1 MQFTTL
7 FVVAT
12 FVAVYIGMA
21 LGRWP
26 GLKIDRTG
34 IAVLGAIVLYSTGLV
49 SDATVLQAIDFPTLI
64 VLFGLM
70 VLSAQFAAC
79 GFYDWCSAR
88 IAAMH
93 ASPVAIL
100 ALTVS
105 VAGALSAVL
114 ANDVVVFAMT
124 PMLINGLSR
133 RGLDP
138 RPYLIALA
146 SAANAGSAATV
157 IGNPQNILIGQV
169 GQLDFWA
176 FVAACGPPALL
187 ALVTV
192 FGVVW
197 IVWRRE
203 LSPFALRNGEIEI
216 PPMDHFGI
224 GKGVVAGAVLLVL
237 FSTRL
242 PHVSDVLLVTGVL
255 LISRRLATRD
265 VLGLV
270 DWHLLILFG
279 GLFIVTAAL
288 AETTLPGDALAAL
301 TASGIDPKGLPAMV
315 LLTLFGSNTIGNVP
329 TVVLLTAVLKGLST
343 EMLYAMAAL
352 STLAGN
358 LLIVGSLANI
368 IVVERAKQV
377 GVTLGFMEHARCGV
391 PIALVSL
398 ALTIAWFVGRGLVE
412 Y

>member
-1 MQFTTL
+1 MQFPTL
-7 FVVAT
+7 LVIAIFLS
-12 FVAVYIGMA
+12 VYVGMA

-26 GLKIDRTG
+26 GLKVDRTG
-34 IAVLGAIVLYSTGLV
+34 IALVGAIVLYSTGLV
-49 SDATVLQAIDFPTLI
+49 TNAMVLQAIDFPTLI

-70 VLSAQFAAC
+70 VLSAQFAVC

-88 IAAMH
+88 IAATH

-100 ALTVS
+100 ALTVL
-105 VAGALSAVL
+105 VAGTLSALL

-124 PMLINGLSR
+124 PLLVQGLSR

-169 GQLDFWA
+169 GRLDFWS
-176 FVAACGPPALL
+176 FTAACGPPAAL
-187 ALVTV
+187 ALATV
-192 FGVVW
+192 FGGIW
-197 IVWRRE
+197 LVWRRK
-203 LSPFALRNGEIEI
+203 LSERAVLDSEIEI
-216 PPMDHFGI
+216 PRMDGFGV
-224 GKGVVAGAVLLVL
+224 GKGVAAAAVLLAL

-242 PHVSDVLLVTGVL
+242 PHVADVLLVTGVL

-270 DWHLLILFG
+270 DWHLLVLFG
-279 GLFIVTAAL
+279 ALFIVTAAL
-288 AETTLPGDALAAL
+288 AETSLPRDALAAIN
-301 TASGIDPKGLPAMV
+301 AFGIDPKDLPAM
-315 LLTLFGSNTIGNVP
+315 LFLTVFGSNTIGNVP
-329 TVVLLTAVLKGLST
+329 TVVLLTTVLKDLPNES
-343 EMLYAMAAL
+343 LYAMATL

-368 IVVERAKQV
+368 IVVERAKQA
-377 GVTLGFMEHARCGV
+377 GVELGLVEHARCGV
-391 PIALVSL
+391 PITLVSL
-398 ALTIAWFVGRGLVE
+398 ALTIIWFAAR
-412 Y
+412 

>member
-1 MQFTTL
+1 MQLPTL
-7 FVVAT
+7 LVI
-12 FVAVYIGMA
+12 AVFLSVYVGMA

-26 GLKIDRTG
+26 GLKVDRTG
-34 IAVLGAIVLYSTGLV
+34 IALLGAIVLYSTGLV
-49 SDATVLQAIDFPTLI
+49 STAMVLQAIDFPTLI

-70 VLSAQFAAC
+70 VLSAQFAVC

-88 IAAMH
+88 IAATH

-100 ALTVS
+100 ALTVL
-105 VAGALSAVL
+105 VAGTLSALL

-124 PMLINGLSR
+124 PLLIQGLSR

-169 GQLDFWA
+169 GRLDFWS
-176 FVAACGPPALL
+176 FTAACGPPAALALATVFASIWLIWRRKLAHRAIPDGETEMPQMDRFGVGKGVAAALVLL
-187 ALVTV
+187 AL
-192 FGVVW
+192 FSS
-197 IVWRRE
+197 R
-203 LSPFALRNGEIEI
+203 LA
-216 PPMDHFGI
+216 H
-224 GKGVVAGAVLLVL
+224 VA
-237 FSTRL
+237 
-242 PHVSDVLLVTGVL
+242 DVLLVTAVL

-270 DWHLLILFG
+270 DWHLLVLFA

-288 AETTLPGDALAAL
+288 AETPLPGEALAAIN
-301 TASGIDPKGLPAMV
+301 AFGIDPKTLPAMPF
-315 LLTLFGSNTIGNVP
+315 LTLFGSNTIGNVP
-329 TVVLLTAVLKGLST
+329 TVVLLTAVLKDLPMES
-343 EMLYAMAAL
+343 LYAMAAL

-368 IVVERAKQV
+368 IVVERAKQA
-377 GVTLGFMEHARCGV
+377 GVELGLVEHARCGV
-391 PIALVSL
+391 PITLVSL
-398 ALTIAWFVGRGLVE
+398 ALTVIWFAAR
-412 Y
+412 